1 MYIHTQRTTHNLL
14 HTANLL
20 SQDTVHV
27 QRLSFL
33 NSDIATL
40 NIKQTFFIF
49 LKFKTRYSLPK
60 PSSESKA
67 HTENTPYLISAK
79 SV

>member
-1 MYIHTQRTTHNLL
+1 MYVHTQKTTHNLL
-14 HTANLL
+14 HTASLL

-27 QRLSFL
+27 QRLNFL
-33 NSDIATL
+33 NQDIATL
-40 NIKQTFFIF
+40 NIKQTFFF
-49 LKFKTRYSLPK
+49 FKFETKYSLYK

-67 HTENTPYLISAK
+67 PTENSPHLVPAK